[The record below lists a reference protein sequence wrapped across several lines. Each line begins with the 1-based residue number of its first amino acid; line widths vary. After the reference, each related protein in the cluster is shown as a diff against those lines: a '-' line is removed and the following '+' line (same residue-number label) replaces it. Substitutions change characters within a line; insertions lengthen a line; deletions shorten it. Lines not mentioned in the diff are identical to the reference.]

1 MSSNPVIREDAIQQQ
16 ILLAAQQLF
25 QKYGLQR
32 VTVDDV
38 AKAIGKGRSSLYYY
52 YKSKEEIFAAVVDME
67 ITGIL
72 EEISRAVDR
81 VTGTEA
87 KIVAFCVTKLHL
99 IRKRR
104 ELYGALE
111 DGMNADEMS
120 RYAPLK
126 KEAHARIITQE
137 GALLKKILKGGIALG
152 ELRAIPA
159 QELESLVFVLLGTV
173 HGLKREIVIEEAYG
187 RIEPA
192 ARTLARLVIHG
203 LKA

>member
-1 MSSNPVIREDAIQQQ
+1 MSYNPVIKEDAIQQQ

-52 YKSKEEIFAAVVDME
+52 YKSKEEIYAAVVDME

-72 EEISRAVDR
+72 EDIARAVDR
-81 VTGTEA
+81 ASGTEA
-87 KIVAFCVTKLHL
+87 KIFAFCVTKLHHS
-99 IRKRR
+99 RKRR
-104 ELYGALE
+104 ELYGSLE
-111 DGMNADEMS
+111 DSMNEDERS
-120 RYAPLK
+120 RFASLK
-126 KEAHARIITQE
+126 KEAHARIMTQE
-137 GALLKKILKGGIALG
+137 GALLKKILKAGIAEG

-159 QELESLVFVLLGTV
+159 QELETLVFVLLTGV
-173 HGLKREIVIEEAYG
+173 HGLKREMIFEGEYG

-192 ARTLARLVIHG
+192 AKTLGRLVLQG